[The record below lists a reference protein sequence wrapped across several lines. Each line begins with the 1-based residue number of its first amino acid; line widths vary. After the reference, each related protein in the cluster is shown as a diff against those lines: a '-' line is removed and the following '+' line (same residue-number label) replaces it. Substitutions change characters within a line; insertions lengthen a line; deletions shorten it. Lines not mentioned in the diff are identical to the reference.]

1 MTTALNY
8 RSDPS
13 VCDWLHSAHLGTIL
27 VQQAQRV
34 CTDMS
39 AIYAKD
45 ILKCCLEKTPQGELV
60 ISSETLRTIMAE
72 LYKALDT
79 PWTTDTHKSCA
90 ALVAELVLMLYH
102 GDLTLSPW
110 LRCNPP
116 AEGLVLLLFQ
126 GSCLHNGVYAEK
138 RTDITHAWQAAV
150 VALARTHGPLGEPF
164 LELLGRF
171 SSVLAGELLGS
182 VAWRVGGVSTCLG
195 SQVGSG
201 GDRAGKKAN
210 LCLYNVAILNRPEST
225 EAVIVSFYGNS
236 YTCLDVAG
244 VDHIAKMTASL
255 LRVGATDSMG
265 ATDTTT
271 LARIYDVVMSNVFQS
286 VPSWTH
292 ITDLCLYADNLRG
305 HHYITQT
312 YARRAMENKSVTS
325 ATSNPVDSL
334 YKYYTV
340 ALFSITVLM
349 ELCHENL
356 DNSADDDESETDDE
370 ITEDC
375 NHLVSSQSW
384 PLLQSHLLNIH
395 YANVIAHTFTAH
407 FKSTLHYSSL
417 SHKFELL
424 NLRFCSFQEKS
435 GFERD
440 QLIIATQ
447 EKAKQ
452 EGDLWV
458 KAALSLTDANFTWL
472 SVEVGETENSINTSS
487 LHADQVCKTN
497 EGMSDTDPELP
508 TLTSEGLA
516 VVNNCQCR
524 AGAKEESLI
533 INQLD
538 NVGEAGSIVRVKRCC
553 MCMIKAN
560 RTNLLFESPISKLD
574 WSDVQRLSEAARV
587 MADVVNSNPEVLEQ
601 EVFDVVHITLTS
613 WLASLEKSKESLLV
627 PAGPLSL
634 PLVTPTM
641 NTRFGP
647 NKVCNDVTN
656 KYELNQLNAE
666 YNGPLL
672 TKLPCGRPVQSVI
685 MLAYTHKNI
694 STPSEGGPA
703 DFTSPTIEAPPT
715 TKKKSSNLTQP
726 VSGASIEN
734 SVDAYKVA
742 VLGANILQ
750 LFATLERFYATAEE
764 RKQSFYEE
772 WKDVFAEEVYK
783 SLLSI
788 FIYVADH
795 CDIQQLTCHD
805 LLLLEPLC
813 KAVSLMNPEYFLV
826 HSKQGH
832 ERLKLVM
839 KYCCH
844 LVCSPIA
851 PLQLVA
857 YHVIKR
863 LSRGL
868 TSLDTVMVAAEAD
881 LANLH
886 LWMLNGALEL
896 TQGFV
901 DTLYSD
907 QRLGDCCTVQPHTD
921 AYTFTLAYLLL
932 WDIVL
937 DMCGWAGA
945 QLRYHY
951 AAGLSNKGLMQTLL
965 QTVFCLMP
973 EEILRLLD
981 VKGSKISEVLMSG
994 LNLKYGVSSRSET
1007 LQDLACW
1014 MYFCSLR
1021 RLPAMVRQWWS
1032 GEEPR
1037 VASLVEKVTTRYMS
1051 PLLCSLEMQSVQ
1063 KENTR
1068 TGNMAMSEPS
1078 EEDSREAKTGEYSR
1092 EAKTGEYSREAKN
1105 GEYSREDKTGEYSR
1119 EAKTG
1124 EYSREAK
1131 TGEYSREAKT
1141 GEYSR
1146 EAKTGIFKVKVH
1158 PTAREV
1164 VAVYHVDEVSLEL
1177 SIQLPLNH
1185 PLGPVIVESSK
1196 QMVDTS
1202 QWRNWL
1208 MQLNVFLTYQNGSLW
1223 DGLALW
1229 KSNLDK
1235 RFEGIEECYIC
1246 FSVIHGSN
1254 FQIPKL
1260 CCSTCK
1266 KKFHSPCLYKW
1277 FSTSNKATCPI
1288 CRNLF

>member
-1 MTTALNY
+1 
-8 RSDPS
+8 
-13 VCDWLHSAHLGTIL
+13 
-27 VQQAQRV
+27 
-34 CTDMS
+34 
-39 AIYAKD
+39 
-45 ILKCCLEKTPQGELV
+45 
-60 ISSETLRTIMAE
+60 
-72 LYKALDT
+72 
-79 PWTTDTHKSCA
+79 
-90 ALVAELVLMLYH
+90 
-102 GDLTLSPW
+102 
-110 LRCNPP
+110 
-116 AEGLVLLLFQ
+116 
-126 GSCLHNGVYAEK
+126 
-138 RTDITHAWQAAV
+138 
-150 VALARTHGPLGEPF
+150 
-164 LELLGRF
+164 
-171 SSVLAGELLGS
+171 
-182 VAWRVGGVSTCLG
+182 
-195 SQVGSG
+195 
-201 GDRAGKKAN
+201 
-210 LCLYNVAILNRPEST
+210 
-225 EAVIVSFYGNS
+225 
-236 YTCLDVAG
+236 
-244 VDHIAKMTASL
+244 
-255 LRVGATDSMG
+255 
-265 ATDTTT
+265 
-271 LARIYDVVMSNVFQS
+271 
-286 VPSWTH
+286 
-292 ITDLCLYADNLRG
+292 
-305 HHYITQT
+305 
-312 YARRAMENKSVTS
+312 
-325 ATSNPVDSL
+325 
-334 YKYYTV
+334 
-340 ALFSITVLM
+340 
-349 ELCHENL
+349 
-356 DNSADDDESETDDE
+356 
-370 ITEDC
+370 
-375 NHLVSSQSW
+375 
-384 PLLQSHLLNIH
+384 
-395 YANVIAHTFTAH
+395 
-407 FKSTLHYSSL
+407 
-417 SHKFELL
+417 
-424 NLRFCSFQEKS
+424 
-435 GFERD
+435 
-440 QLIIATQ
+440 
-447 EKAKQ
+447 
-452 EGDLWV
+452 
-458 KAALSLTDANFTWL
+458 
-472 SVEVGETENSINTSS
+472 
-487 LHADQVCKTN
+487 
-497 EGMSDTDPELP
+497 MSDTDPELP
-508 TLTSEGLA
+508 ILTSERLA
-516 VVNNCQCR
+516 VINNCQCQ

-560 RTNLLFESPISKLD
+560 RTNLLFESHIGKLD
-574 WSDVQRLSEAARV
+574 WSEVQRLSEAARV
-587 MADVVNSNPEVLEQ
+587 MACVVNSNPEVLEQ

-634 PLVTPTM
+634 PLVTPNM
-641 NTRFGP
+641 NTRG
-647 NKVCNDVTN
+647 T
-656 KYELNQLNAE
+656 
-666 YNGPLL
+666 
-672 TKLPCGRPVQSVI
+672 SV
-685 MLAYTHKNI
+685 
-694 STPSEGGPA
+694 
-703 DFTSPTIEAPPT
+703 
-715 TKKKSSNLTQP
+715 
-726 VSGASIEN
+726 EN

-742 VLGANILQ
+742 VFGANILQ

-764 RKQSFYEE
+764 RKRSFYEE

-813 KAVSLMNPEYFLV
+813 EAVSLMNPEYFLA
-826 HSKQGH
+826 HDKQAH

-844 LVCSPIA
+844 LVCSPFA

-881 LANLH
+881 LADLH

-907 QRLGDCCTVQPHTD
+907 QRLGDCCVVQPHTD

-937 DMCGWAGA
+937 DMCGWAGP

-1068 TGNMAMSEPS
+1068 TGNMAVRIQSSNYFEVTS
-1078 EEDSREAKTGEYSR
+1078 
-1092 EAKTGEYSREAKN
+1092 
-1105 GEYSREDKTGEYSR
+1105 
-1119 EAKTG
+1119 
-1124 EYSREAK
+1124 
-1131 TGEYSREAKT
+1131 
-1141 GEYSR
+1141 
-1146 EAKTGIFKVKVH
+1146 VKVH

-1185 PLGPVIVESSK
+1185 PLGPVVVESSK
-1196 QMVDTS
+1196 QDGGH
-1202 QWRNWL
+1202 
-1208 MQLNVFLTYQNGSLW
+1208 NGSLW

-1266 KKFHSPCLYKW
+1266 KKFHSPCLMDSHLGCVWRIRTRRWSPGKTR
-1277 FSTSNKATCPI
+1277 TSDWSSSSSRCQEGTSGPSVFPTTPVAQQ
-1288 CRNLF
+1288 LFREMFPGLLLHAVMYGTKEGRWSPLSK

>member
-1 MTTALNY
+1 MNLTT
-8 RSDPS
+8 R
-13 VCDWLHSAHLGTIL
+13 
-27 VQQAQRV
+27 
-34 CTDMS
+34 
-39 AIYAKD
+39 
-45 ILKCCLEKTPQGELV
+45 PQ
-60 ISSETLRTIMAE
+60 
-72 LYKALDT
+72 
-79 PWTTDTHKSCA
+79 
-90 ALVAELVLMLYH
+90 
-102 GDLTLSPW
+102 
-110 LRCNPP
+110 N
-116 AEGLVLLLFQ
+116 
-126 GSCLHNGVYAEK
+126 N
-138 RTDITHAWQAAV
+138 
-150 VALARTHGPLGEPF
+150 
-164 LELLGRF
+164 
-171 SSVLAGELLGS
+171 
-182 VAWRVGGVSTCLG
+182 
-195 SQVGSG
+195 
-201 GDRAGKKAN
+201 
-210 LCLYNVAILNRPEST
+210 
-225 EAVIVSFYGNS
+225 
-236 YTCLDVAG
+236 
-244 VDHIAKMTASL
+244 
-255 LRVGATDSMG
+255 
-265 ATDTTT
+265 
-271 LARIYDVVMSNVFQS
+271 
-286 VPSWTH
+286 
-292 ITDLCLYADNLRG
+292 
-305 HHYITQT
+305 
-312 YARRAMENKSVTS
+312 
-325 ATSNPVDSL
+325 SL

-407 FKSTLHYSSL
+407 FKSTVPTCTREQTVPTCTREQIVPTCTSEHTVPLAAENGLSSVVL
-417 SHKFELL
+417 QNKLFPHTL
-424 NLRFCSFQEKS
+424 
-435 GFERD
+435 
-440 QLIIATQ
+440 
-447 EKAKQ
+447 AKQ

-458 KAALSLTDANFTWL
+458 KAALSLADANFTWL
-472 SVEVGETENSINTSS
+472 SVEVGETDDSNNTSS
-487 LHADQVCKTN
+487 PHADQVCKTN

-538 NVGEAGSIVRVKRCC
+538 NVGEAGSIVRVKPQMRLLQPSEWR
-553 MCMIKAN
+553 MQLN
-560 RTNLLFESPISKLD
+560 RWCDVGAETNHISKLD

-641 NTRFGP
+641 NTR
-647 NKVCNDVTN
+647 
-656 KYELNQLNAE
+656 
-666 YNGPLL
+666 
-672 TKLPCGRPVQSVI
+672 
-685 MLAYTHKNI
+685 
-694 STPSEGGPA
+694 
-703 DFTSPTIEAPPT
+703 
-715 TKKKSSNLTQP
+715 
-726 VSGASIEN
+726 GASIEN

-813 KAVSLMNPEYFLV
+813 EAVSLMNPEYFLV

-973 EEILRLLD
+973 EEILRLLE

-1014 MYFCSLR
+1014 VSC
-1021 RLPAMVRQWWS
+1021 LPKIGAVLPVLNGFTCLEYS
-1032 GEEPR
+1032 
-1037 VASLVEKVTTRYMS
+1037 KTTR
-1051 PLLCSLEMQSVQ
+1051 
-1063 KENTR
+1063 
-1068 TGNMAMSEPS
+1068 
-1078 EEDSREAKTGEYSR
+1078 
-1092 EAKTGEYSREAKN
+1092 
-1105 GEYSREDKTGEYSR
+1105 
-1119 EAKTG
+1119 
-1124 EYSREAK
+1124 
-1131 TGEYSREAKT
+1131 
-1141 GEYSR
+1141 
-1146 EAKTGIFKVKVH
+1146 
-1158 PTAREV
+1158 
-1164 VAVYHVDEVSLEL
+1164 
-1177 SIQLPLNH
+1177 
-1185 PLGPVIVESSK
+1185 
-1196 QMVDTS
+1196 
-1202 QWRNWL
+1202 
-1208 MQLNVFLTYQNGSLW
+1208 NV
-1223 DGLALW
+1223 
-1229 KSNLDK
+1229 
-1235 RFEGIEECYIC
+1235 
-1246 FSVIHGSN
+1246 
-1254 FQIPKL
+1254 
-1260 CCSTCK
+1260 
-1266 KKFHSPCLYKW
+1266 
-1277 FSTSNKATCPI
+1277 
-1288 CRNLF
+1288 

>member
-1 MTTALNY
+1 
-8 RSDPS
+8 
-13 VCDWLHSAHLGTIL
+13 
-27 VQQAQRV
+27 
-34 CTDMS
+34 
-39 AIYAKD
+39 
-45 ILKCCLEKTPQGELV
+45 
-60 ISSETLRTIMAE
+60 
-72 LYKALDT
+72 
-79 PWTTDTHKSCA
+79 
-90 ALVAELVLMLYH
+90 
-102 GDLTLSPW
+102 
-110 LRCNPP
+110 
-116 AEGLVLLLFQ
+116 
-126 GSCLHNGVYAEK
+126 
-138 RTDITHAWQAAV
+138 
-150 VALARTHGPLGEPF
+150 
-164 LELLGRF
+164 
-171 SSVLAGELLGS
+171 
-182 VAWRVGGVSTCLG
+182 
-195 SQVGSG
+195 
-201 GDRAGKKAN
+201 
-210 LCLYNVAILNRPEST
+210 
-225 EAVIVSFYGNS
+225 
-236 YTCLDVAG
+236 
-244 VDHIAKMTASL
+244 
-255 LRVGATDSMG
+255 
-265 ATDTTT
+265 
-271 LARIYDVVMSNVFQS
+271 
-286 VPSWTH
+286 
-292 ITDLCLYADNLRG
+292 
-305 HHYITQT
+305 
-312 YARRAMENKSVTS
+312 
-325 ATSNPVDSL
+325 
-334 YKYYTV
+334 
-340 ALFSITVLM
+340 M

-356 DNSADDDESETDDE
+356 DNSADDDE
-370 ITEDC
+370 IKEDC

-384 PLLQSHLLNIH
+384 PLLQSHLLNIL
-395 YANVIAHTFTAH
+395 YANVIAHTFTEH
-407 FKSTLHYSSL
+407 FKSTLHYNSL
-417 SHKFELL
+417 AHKFELL
-424 NLRFCSFQEKS
+424 NLRFCLFQEKS

-472 SVEVGETENSINTSS
+472 SVEVGETDDSNNTSS
-487 LHADQVCKTN
+487 PHADQLCKTN
-497 EGMSDTDPELP
+497 EVMSDTDPELP
-508 TLTSEGLA
+508 TLTLERLA
-516 VVNNCQCR
+516 VINNCQCQ

-533 INQLD
+533 VNQLD
-538 NVGEAGSIVRVKRCC
+538 NVGEAGSVVRVKRCC

-560 RTNLLFESPISKLD
+560 RTNLLFESHIGKLD

-627 PAGPLSL
+627 PAGPFSL
-634 PLVTPTM
+634 PLVTSTM
-641 NTRFGP
+641 NNR
-647 NKVCNDVTN
+647 
-656 KYELNQLNAE
+656 
-666 YNGPLL
+666 
-672 TKLPCGRPVQSVI
+672 
-685 MLAYTHKNI
+685 
-694 STPSEGGPA
+694 
-703 DFTSPTIEAPPT
+703 
-715 TKKKSSNLTQP
+715 
-726 VSGASIEN
+726 GASVEN

-813 KAVSLMNPEYFLV
+813 EAVSLMNPEYFLV
-826 HSKQGH
+826 HNNQAQ

-907 QRLGDCCTVQPHTD
+907 QRL
-921 AYTFTLAYLLL
+921 
-932 WDIVL
+932 
-937 DMCGWAGA
+937 
-945 QLRYHY
+945 
-951 AAGLSNKGLMQTLL
+951 
-965 QTVFCLMP
+965 

-981 VKGSKISEVLMSG
+981 VKVSKISEVLMSG

-1068 TGNMAMSEPS
+1068 TGNMA
-1078 EEDSREAKTGEYSR
+1078 
-1092 EAKTGEYSREAKN
+1092 
-1105 GEYSREDKTGEYSR
+1105 
-1119 EAKTG
+1119 
-1124 EYSREAK
+1124 
-1131 TGEYSREAKT
+1131 
-1141 GEYSR
+1141 
-1146 EAKTGIFKVKVH
+1146 VKVH

-1266 KKFHSPCLYKW
+1266 KKFHSPCLDTQVLQARRPGQASGGSDGLDSMVFTLLGYVTVQKFLLRCLVVVEW
-1277 FSTSNKATCPI
+1277 
-1288 CRNLF
+1288 L

>member
-1 MTTALNY
+1 MRVLSY
-8 RSDPS
+8 
-13 VCDWLHSAHLGTIL
+13 L
-27 VQQAQRV
+27 VV
-34 CTDMS
+34 PF
-39 AIYAKD
+39 
-45 ILKCCLEKTPQGELV
+45 CLTPELV

-102 GDLTLSPW
+102 GDLMLSPW

-126 GSCLHNGVYAEK
+126 GSCLHNGVYAEM

-182 VAWRVGGVSTCLG
+182 
-195 SQVGSG
+195 
-201 GDRAGKKAN
+201 
-210 LCLYNVAILNRPEST
+210 
-225 EAVIVSFYGNS
+225 
-236 YTCLDVAG
+236 LDVAG

-312 YARRAMENKSVTS
+312 FARRAMENKSVTS

-349 ELCHENL
+349 ELCHEKL

-407 FKSTLHYSSL
+407 FKSTLYYSSL

-424 NLRFCSFQEKS
+424 NLRFCLFQEKS

-472 SVEVGETENSINTSS
+472 SVEVGEIDDSNNTSS
-487 LHADQVCKTN
+487 PHADQVCKTD

-508 TLTSEGLA
+508 TLTSKGLA
-516 VVNNCQCR
+516 VINNCRCQ

-533 INQLD
+533 VNQLD

-560 RTNLLFESPISKLD
+560 RTNLLFESHISKLD

-641 NTRFGP
+641 NIR
-647 NKVCNDVTN
+647 
-656 KYELNQLNAE
+656 
-666 YNGPLL
+666 
-672 TKLPCGRPVQSVI
+672 
-685 MLAYTHKNI
+685 
-694 STPSEGGPA
+694 
-703 DFTSPTIEAPPT
+703 
-715 TKKKSSNLTQP
+715 
-726 VSGASIEN
+726 GASIEN
-734 SVDAYKVA
+734 LVDAYKVA

-813 KAVSLMNPEYFLV
+813 EAVSLMNPEYFLV

-881 LANLH
+881 LANLN

-1068 TGNMAMSEPS
+1068 TGNMA
-1078 EEDSREAKTGEYSR
+1078 
-1092 EAKTGEYSREAKN
+1092 
-1105 GEYSREDKTGEYSR
+1105 
-1119 EAKTG
+1119 
-1124 EYSREAK
+1124 
-1131 TGEYSREAKT
+1131 
-1141 GEYSR
+1141 
-1146 EAKTGIFKVKVH
+1146 VKVH

-1185 PLGPVIVESSK
+1185 PLGPVVVESSK